1 MTNPEF
7 RSFMIETFRKTLF
20 EAGLTF
26 YNEKL
31 GVSSKPGDQTSM
43 KAPFLEAL
51 SDLSASLAQ
60 EAMDLLEKAGIK
72 TENDL
77 LARQKEVVKI
87 LGEFEVSLRKQLT
100 KLDEKAGNA

>member
-20 EAGLTF
+20 EAGLKF

-31 GVSSKPGDQTSM
+31 GVNSKPGEQTSM

-51 SDLSASLAQ
+51 SDQSASLAQ
-60 EAMDLLEKAGIK
+60 EAMDLLEQAGIK
-72 TENDL
+72 TEVDL
-77 LARQKEVVKI
+77 LAKQNEVVKI
-87 LGEFEVSLRKQLT
+87 LGSFEATLKKQLT
-100 KLDEKAGNA
+100 KLDKKAGNV